1 MARMGLDEAVAILAP
16 LYPQPAMLDDPLAQV
31 LWENIGYL
39 IDDERRAV
47 LFAEFEDRVGLDAQA
62 ILDAPGD
69 VLLDIASR
77 GGMNPEVRVERWRTI
92 GALAGPDLAATLR
105 GLPVAKAR
113 SLLKTFPVIGD
124 PGADKI
130 LLFSDIAP
138 RPSLDSNGLRTLVR
152 LGYVADDANYGRA
165 YRAGVA
171 LLVGQSGEVE
181 WLKSAYLVLRDHGR
195 ALCKRAAPLCT
206 ACPLDAFCAH
216 FQPTVR

>member
-1 MARMGLDEAVAILAP
+1 MARIDLDEAMAILAP
-16 LYPQPAMLDDPLAQV
+16 LYPQREMLVDPLAQV

-39 IDDERRAV
+39 IDDDRRAV
-47 LFAEFEDRVGLDAQA
+47 LFAEFENRVGLTAQA

-77 GGMNPEVRVERWRTI
+77 GGMNPVVRVKRWRAI

-105 GLPVAKAR
+105 SLPVAKAR
-113 SLLKTFPVIGD
+113 GLLKTFPVIGD

-130 LLFSDIAP
+130 LLFSSIAP
-138 RPSLDSNGLRTLVR
+138 RPSLDSNGLRALVR

-165 YRAGVA
+165 YKAGVA
-171 LLVGQSGEVE
+171 LLAAQNGDAE

-195 ALCKRAAPLCT
+195 ALCKRAAPLCA

-216 FQPTVR
+216 IQPVVR

>member
-1 MARMGLDEAVAILAP
+1 MARIDLDEAVATLAP
-16 LYPQPAMLDDPLAQV
+16 LYPQADMPSDPLAQI

-47 LFAEFEDRVGLDAQA
+47 LFAEFEDRVGVTAQA

-77 GGMNPEVRVERWRTI
+77 GGMNPAVRVERWRTI
-92 GALAGPDLAATLR
+92 GALAGPDLTATLR
-105 GLPVAKAR
+105 SLPVTRAR

-130 LLFSDIAP
+130 LLFSGIAP
-138 RPSLDSNGLRTLVR
+138 RPSLESNGLRALVR
-152 LGYVADDANYGRA
+152 LGYVADDANYGRV
-165 YRAGVA
+165 YKAGVA
-171 LLVGQSGEVE
+171 VLAAQSGEAA

-195 ALCKRAAPLCT
+195 AVCKRAAPLCM
-206 ACPLDAFCAH
+206 ACPLDAVCAH
-216 FQPTVR
+216 IQPIVR